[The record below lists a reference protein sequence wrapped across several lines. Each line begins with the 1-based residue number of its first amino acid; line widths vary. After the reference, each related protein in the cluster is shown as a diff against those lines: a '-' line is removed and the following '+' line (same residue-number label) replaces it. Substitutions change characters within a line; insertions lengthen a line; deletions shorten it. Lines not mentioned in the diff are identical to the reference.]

1 MSDVVRVLVVLV
13 CMAINSWCWYDMGR
27 SAGRRDA
34 LRILA
39 QCLEHHIR
47 QLEDEH
53 EG

>member
-13 CMAINSWCWYDMGR
+13 RMAINRWCWYDMGR

-47 QLEDEH
+47 QLEERDE
-53 EG
+53 G